1 MQLLT
6 QRNTQVENNFF
17 SFDGVTF
24 KEEASSKYQHKNTF
38 SLGSYKDSPF
48 VTGSWSKNLET
59 EILDYGAGEWVHYP
73 DEFYPYTNGGDKYVY
88 N

>member
-1 MQLLT
+1 M
-6 QRNTQVENNFF
+6 
-17 SFDGVTF
+17 
-24 KEEASSKYQHKNTF
+24 
-38 SLGSYKDSPF
+38 GSYKDSPF

-88 N
+88 NKIHIKFDEPLLKAL